1 VSTLATPGAPPQA
14 GGRAE
19 FFDACLAAPLLKIE
33 QLREDSEGDGARDHH
48 GHRADR
54 DDPELVFRLNVHR
67 GALFPCGPTRLSSRR
82 RPNAGSPM
90 KGPRAPRP
98 LVEKR
103 LQPRGV
109 SRDRSSSLHATKAET
124 CDQGISFRGP
134 PAEGRYNCVLGNR
147 SGPQR
152 RHHLSRSS
160 GLGRASVASS
170 CIGVELRNLRLSGST
185 SSQPRC
191 ALPYAH
197 AILSRD
203 ASSSYASL
211 VGSF

>member
-134 PAEGRYNCVLGNR
+134 PQKAARVCSLF
-147 SGPQR
+147 R
-152 RHHLSRSS
+152 RPTGGSRSS
-160 GLGRASVASS
+160 SPSVQARAP
-170 CIGVELRNLRLSGST
+170 GVHLCLRVE
-185 SSQPRC
+185 RC
-191 ALPYAH
+191 ASDELNNQRP
-197 AILSRD
+197 D
-203 ASSSYASL
+203 
-211 VGSF
+211 